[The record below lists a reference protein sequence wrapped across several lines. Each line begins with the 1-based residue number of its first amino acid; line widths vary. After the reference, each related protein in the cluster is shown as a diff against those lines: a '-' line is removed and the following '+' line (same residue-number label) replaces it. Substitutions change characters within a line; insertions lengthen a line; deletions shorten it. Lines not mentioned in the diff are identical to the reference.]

1 MRSLKY
7 AYRDAEGLKCTR
19 RNEGGLKS
27 SNRDVEGQKKAY
39 MEMSEVCL
47 QGCRKSEMYIQE

>member
-1 MRSLKY
+1 MHTGMQR
-7 AYRDAEGLKCTR
+7 GLKCTC

-27 SNRDVEGQKKAY
+27 SNRDVEGLKKANS
-39 MEMSEVCL
+39 ERPEVCI